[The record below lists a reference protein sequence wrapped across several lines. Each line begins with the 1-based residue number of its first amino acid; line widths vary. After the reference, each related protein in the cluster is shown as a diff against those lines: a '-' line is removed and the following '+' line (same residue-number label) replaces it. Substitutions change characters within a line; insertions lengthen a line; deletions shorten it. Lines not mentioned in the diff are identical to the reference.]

1 MGRRSRQQPAIKGNS
16 NALAL
21 FLIGAGLVIS
31 GLAALLYLSRPA
43 SSAADERSAIPIRV
57 EFPAP
62 ELALRDLQ
70 GRPVSLADYRGQVVL
85 VNNWAVW
92 CPPCKAE
99 MPVLQAYFED
109 YRHRGFTIVAIES
122 GDPASEV
129 AKFVESYDL
138 TFDVWPDPAQKA
150 VVAFQNPGLPS
161 SYVIDR
167 DGIVRLAWTGAISRK
182 MLDQHVTPLVEE

>member
-138 TFDVWPDPAQKA
+138 TFDAKGCCCLPESWFAQ
-150 VVAFQNPGLPS
+150 
-161 SYVIDR
+161 
-167 DGIVRLAWTGAISRK
+167 
-182 MLDQHVTPLVEE
+182 LVCN